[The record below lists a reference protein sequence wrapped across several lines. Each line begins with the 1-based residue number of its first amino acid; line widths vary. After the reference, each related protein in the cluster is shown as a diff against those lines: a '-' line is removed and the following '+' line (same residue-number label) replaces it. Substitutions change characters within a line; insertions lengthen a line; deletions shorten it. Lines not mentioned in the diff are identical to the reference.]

1 MNILESLRDKLLVA
15 DGAFG
20 TCYAGM
26 YGERGTVA
34 PELANMRHPERVLEI
49 HKEYVKAGAG
59 IIRTNTFAANTAS
72 LDADMDYVISNVRAA
87 VKLAKQAVAE
97 TGAPGIDRKKAYVA
111 GDIGPIPA
119 DAGLTLNERVSQYKL
134 LGEAMQDMGVDIIW
148 FETFPEFNVLEPV
161 VKQLKARKDT
171 PVMVSFCVNQF
182 GYSNCGFSA
191 RALLSQA
198 AANSDVDCVG
208 LNCGVGPYHMLQLLK
223 KLDIDCGKPV
233 SIMPNAGYPKF
244 TQSRLVFN
252 DNKEGFV
259 DKIQDIAALGADII
273 GGCCGTNPEYIR
285 QIEESVKKG
294 DIVKAA
300 KVHVEKQQ
308 FDNAPKDNFLKGRL
322 KSGETAVKN
331 AGGHKLIAVELAPP
345 VDVNDQKL
353 LDAAHILKQ
362 SHVDVVTFP
371 DSPSGRTRADS
382 ILMAEKVHKET
393 GLRVM
398 PHLCC
403 RDKNAIAIR
412 GSVLGAQLN
421 GIKDFLVITGDPV
434 PVMFRQTTRSVFN
447 FDSVGM
453 MKLLQTMNEEVFI
466 GDKITYGGAI
476 NQNRINTKFEID
488 RIKRKLEAGAEF
500 FLSQTSLNLGILK
513 ADVEVLR
520 AEYSVR
526 SSVESEKD
534 NLIAKLAALVELTGG
549 DYVVTGD
556 YPGWKYRV
564 HSPLREKM
572 VKLYAE
578 MYGTE
583 PKVEAIHAGLECGLL
598 GSKITDLDCVSM
610 GPDMKDIHT
619 TEETLSISSTKRVWE
634 YLVRVLETKD

>member
-1 MNILESLRDKLLVA
+1 MNILESLKDKLLVA

-20 TCYAGM
+20 TCYVGM
-26 YGERGTVA
+26 YGEQGTVA
-34 PELANMRHPERVLEI
+34 PELANMCHPERVLEI

-59 IIRTNTFAANTAS
+59 LIRTNTFAANTAS

-87 VKLAKQAVAE
+87 VKLAKRAAGDSMGE
-97 TGAPGIDRKKAYVA
+97 GCAGIDGAVKTENDVAGTAHKKVYIA

-119 DAGLTLNERVSQYKL
+119 DAGLTLNERVLQYKL

-161 VKQLKARKDT
+161 VKHLKARKDT

-191 RALLSQA
+191 RALLSQVA
-198 AANSDVDCVG
+198 ENPDVDCVG
-208 LNCGVGPYHMLQLLK
+208 FNCGVGPYHMLQLLK

-252 DNKEGFV
+252 DNKEGFI

-273 GGCCGTNPEYIR
+273 GGCCGTNPEYIK
-285 QIEESVKKG
+285 QIASRVESRYIAKT
-294 DIVKAA
+294 A
-300 KVHVEKQQ
+300 KVHVERIQA
-308 FDNAPKDNFLKGRL
+308 DSAVKDNFLKDRL
-322 KSGETAVKN
+322 EREDAAAEKPGT
-331 AGGHKLIAVELAPP
+331 HKLIAVELAPP

-353 LDAAHILKQ
+353 LDAAHILKR

-453 MKLLQTMNEEVFI
+453 MKLLQTMNEEVFV

-476 NQNRINTKFEID
+476 NQNRMNTKFEIA
-488 RIKRKLEAGAEF
+488 RIKRKMEAGAEF
-500 FLSQTSLNLGILK
+500 FLTQPVFSREQARILRDMKKDTGATILVGIMPLVSRRNALFMK
-513 ADVEVLR
+513 NEMAGIEIPDEIIERYGENATRQEGEDCGIQIAREILEYTADF
-520 AEYSVR
+520 ADGYYFSFPF
-526 SSVESEKD
+526 
-534 NLIAKLAALVELTGG
+534 N
-549 DYVVTGD
+549 
-556 YPGWKYRV
+556 RV
-564 HSPLREKM
+564 HMLAHI
-572 VKLYAE
+572 V
-578 MYGTE
+578 
-583 PKVEAIHAGLECGLL
+583 
-598 GSKITDLDCVSM
+598 D
-610 GPDMKDIHT
+610 
-619 TEETLSISSTKRVWE
+619 
-634 YLVRVLETKD
+634 

>member
-1 MNILESLRDKLLVA
+1 MNILESLKDKLLVA

-20 TCYAGM
+20 TCYVGM
-26 YGERGTVA
+26 YGEQGTVA

-49 HKEYVKAGAG
+49 HKEYVKAGARL
-59 IIRTNTFAANTAS
+59 IRTNTFAANTAS

-87 VKLAKQAVAE
+87 VKLAKRAAGDSMGE
-97 TGAPGIDRKKAYVA
+97 GCAGIDGAVKTENDVAGTAHKKVYIA

-148 FETFPEFNVLEPV
+148 FETFPEFNVLESV
-161 VKQLKARKDT
+161 VKHLKARKDT

-191 RALLSQA
+191 RALLSQVA
-198 AANSDVDCVG
+198 ENPDVDCVG
-208 LNCGVGPYHMLQLLK
+208 FNCGVGPYHMLQLLK

-252 DNKEGFV
+252 DNKEGFI

-273 GGCCGTNPEYIR
+273 GGCCGTNPEYIH
-285 QIEESVKKG
+285 QITERVKNG
-294 DIVKAA
+294 DIAKTV

-308 FDNAPKDNFLKGRL
+308 PDNAPKDNFLKGRL
-322 KSGETAVKN
+322 ERGGADANN

-345 VDVNDQKL
+345 ADVNDQKL
-353 LDAAHILKQ
+353 LDAAHILKR

-453 MKLLQTMNEEVFI
+453 MKLLQTMNEEVFV

-476 NQNRINTKFEID
+476 NQNRMNTKFEIA
-488 RIKRKLEAGAEF
+488 RIKRKMEAGAEF
-500 FLSQTSLNLGILK
+500 FLTQPVFSREQARILRDMKKDTGATILVGIMPLVSRRNALFMK
-513 ADVEVLR
+513 NEMAGIEIPDEIIERYGENATRQEGEDCGIQIAREILEYTADF
-520 AEYSVR
+520 ADGYYFSFPF
-526 SSVESEKD
+526 
-534 NLIAKLAALVELTGG
+534 N
-549 DYVVTGD
+549 
-556 YPGWKYRV
+556 RV
-564 HSPLREKM
+564 HMLAHI
-572 VKLYAE
+572 V
-578 MYGTE
+578 
-583 PKVEAIHAGLECGLL
+583 
-598 GSKITDLDCVSM
+598 D
-610 GPDMKDIHT
+610 
-619 TEETLSISSTKRVWE
+619 
-634 YLVRVLETKD
+634 

>member
-1 MNILESLRDKLLVA
+1 MNILEGLKDKLLVA

-20 TCYAGM
+20 TCYVGM

-97 TGAPGIDRKKAYVA
+97 AGEPGIDRKKAYVA

-161 VKQLKARKDT
+161 VKQLKARNDT

-191 RALLSQA
+191 RALLSQTA
-198 AANSDVDCVG
+198 GNQDVDCVG
-208 LNCGVGPYHMLQLLK
+208 FNCGVGPYHMLQLLK

-252 DNKEGFV
+252 DNKEGFI

-285 QIEESVKKG
+285 QIKESVKKG

-322 KSGETAVKN
+322 KSGEAAVKN

-476 NQNRINTKFEID
+476 NQNRMNTKFEID

-500 FLSQTSLNLGILK
+500 FLSQPVFSREQAQILRDMKAETGATILVGIMPLVSRRNALFMK
-513 ADVEVLR
+513 NEMAGIEIPDEIIDRYGENATRQEGEDCGIQIAREILDYTADF
-520 AEYSVR
+520 ADGYYFSFPF
-526 SSVESEKD
+526 
-534 NLIAKLAALVELTGG
+534 N
-549 DYVVTGD
+549 
-556 YPGWKYRV
+556 RV
-564 HSPLREKM
+564 HMLAHI
-572 VKLYAE
+572 V
-578 MYGTE
+578 
-583 PKVEAIHAGLECGLL
+583 
-598 GSKITDLDCVSM
+598 D
-610 GPDMKDIHT
+610 
-619 TEETLSISSTKRVWE
+619 
-634 YLVRVLETKD
+634 

>member
-1 MNILESLRDKLLVA
+1 MNILESLKDKLLVA

-20 TCYAGM
+20 TCYVGM
-26 YGERGTVA
+26 YGEQGTVA

-59 IIRTNTFAANTAS
+59 LIRTNTFAANTAS

-87 VKLAKQAVAE
+87 VKLAKQAAE
-97 TGAPGIDRKKAYVA
+97 ANCIRMSDAAMVEPGEPEMDCKKVYIA

-148 FETFPEFNVLEPV
+148 FETFPEFNVLESV
-161 VKQLKARKDT
+161 VKHLKTRKDT

-191 RALLSQA
+191 RALLSQVA
-198 AANSDVDCVG
+198 GNQDVDCVG
-208 LNCGVGPYHMLQLLK
+208 FNCGVGPYHMLQLLK

-233 SIMPNAGYPKF
+233 SVMPNAGYPKF

-252 DNKEGFV
+252 DNKEGFI

-273 GGCCGTNPEYIR
+273 GGCCGTNPEYIH
-285 QIEESVKKG
+285 QITERVENG
-294 DIVKAA
+294 DIAKAA

-308 FDNAPKDNFLKGRL
+308 SDNAPKDNFLKGRL
-322 KSGETAVKN
+322 ARGEADAKN
-331 AGGHKLIAVELAPP
+331 FGGHKLIAVELAPP

-453 MKLLQTMNEEVFI
+453 MKLLQSMNEEVFS

-476 NQNRINTKFEID
+476 NQNRLNTKFEID
-488 RIKRKLEAGAEF
+488 RIKRKMEAGAEF
-500 FLSQTSLNLGILK
+500 FLTQPVFSRAQAQILRDMKAETGATILVGIMPLVSRRNALFMKNEMAGIEIPDEIIERYGENATRQEGEDCGIQIAREILGYT
-513 ADVEVLR
+513 ADF
-520 AEYSVR
+520 ADGYYFSFPF
-526 SSVESEKD
+526 
-534 NLIAKLAALVELTGG
+534 N
-549 DYVVTGD
+549 
-556 YPGWKYRV
+556 RV
-564 HSPLREKM
+564 HMLAHI
-572 VKLYAE
+572 V
-578 MYGTE
+578 
-583 PKVEAIHAGLECGLL
+583 
-598 GSKITDLDCVSM
+598 D
-610 GPDMKDIHT
+610 
-619 TEETLSISSTKRVWE
+619 
-634 YLVRVLETKD
+634 

>member
-1 MNILESLRDKLLVA
+1 MDILESLKNKLLVA

-20 TCYAGM
+20 TCYVAM
-26 YGERGTVA
+26 YGEQGTVA
-34 PELANMRHPERVLEI
+34 PELANIRHPERVLEI

-59 IIRTNTFAANTAS
+59 LIRTNTFAANTAS
-72 LDADMDYVISNVRAA
+72 LDADMDYVIANVRSA
-87 VKLAKQAVAE
+87 VKLAKGAAGDLLCE
-97 TGAPGIDRKKAYVA
+97 DCTGTEGVGKPWNDDAGTAYKKVYIA

-119 DAGLTLNERVSQYKL
+119 DAGLTLNERIWQYKL
-134 LGEAMQDMGVDIIW
+134 LGETMQDMGVDIVW

-161 VKQLKARKDT
+161 VKHLKARKDT
-171 PVMVSFCVNQF
+171 LVMVSFCVNQF

-198 AANSDVDCVG
+198 TGNPDVDCVG
-208 LNCGVGPYHMLQLLK
+208 FNCGVGPYHMLQLLK
-223 KLDIDCGKPV
+223 KLDVDCGKPV

-252 DNKEGFV
+252 DNKEGFI
-259 DKIQDIAALGADII
+259 DKIQDIAALGIDII
-273 GGCCGTNPEYIR
+273 GGCCGTNPEYIK
-285 QIEESVKKG
+285 QITARVETG
-294 DIVKAA
+294 RIVRTA
-300 KVHVEKQQ
+300 KMHVEKQQ
-308 FDNAPKDNFLKGRL
+308 SGSTSKDNFLKGRL
-322 KSGETAVKN
+322 DGEAVASVN
-331 AGGHKLIAVELAPP
+331 TGAHKLIAVELAPP
-345 VDVNDQKL
+345 VDDNDQKL

-382 ILMAEKVHKET
+382 ILMAEKVYKET

-453 MKLLQTMNEEVFI
+453 MKLLQSMNEEVFI

-476 NQNRINTKFEID
+476 NQNRLNTRFETD
-488 RIKRKLEAGAEF
+488 RIKRKMEAGAEF
-500 FLSQTSLNLGILK
+500 FLTQPVFSRQQ
-513 ADVEVLR
+513 AQVLR
-520 AEYSVR
+520 AMKAETGATILVGVMPLVSRRNALFMKNEMAGIEIPDEIIERYGENATR
-526 SSVESEKD
+526 QEGEECGIQ
-534 NLIAKLAALVELTGG
+534 IAREILGYTDDFADG
-549 DYVVTGD
+549 Y
-556 YPGWKYRV
+556 YFSFPFNRV
-564 HSPLREKM
+564 HMLAHI
-572 VKLYAE
+572 V
-578 MYGTE
+578 
-583 PKVEAIHAGLECGLL
+583 
-598 GSKITDLDCVSM
+598 D
-610 GPDMKDIHT
+610 
-619 TEETLSISSTKRVWE
+619 
-634 YLVRVLETKD
+634 

>member
-1 MNILESLRDKLLVA
+1 MNILESLKDKLLVA

-20 TCYAGM
+20 TCYVGM
-26 YGERGTVA
+26 YGEQGTVA

-59 IIRTNTFAANTAS
+59 LIRTNTFAANTAS

-87 VKLAKQAVAE
+87 VKLAKQAAE
-97 TGAPGIDRKKAYVA
+97 EDVEAADCVRMSDAVVTEADESGTYRKKVYVA

-148 FETFPEFNVLEPV
+148 FETFPEFNVLESV
-161 VKQLKARKDT
+161 VKHLKTRKDT

-191 RALLSQA
+191 RALLSQVA
-198 AANSDVDCVG
+198 GNQDVDCVG
-208 LNCGVGPYHMLQLLK
+208 FNCGVGPYHMLQLLK

-252 DNKEGFV
+252 DNKEGFI

-273 GGCCGTNPEYIR
+273 GGCCGTNPEYIH
-285 QIEESVKKG
+285 QITERVENG
-294 DIVKAA
+294 DIAKAV

-308 FDNAPKDNFLKGRL
+308 SDNAPKDNFLKGRL
-322 KSGETAVKN
+322 ARGGADAKN
-331 AGGHKLIAVELAPP
+331 FGGHKLIAVELAPP

-453 MKLLQTMNEEVFI
+453 MKLLQSMNEEVFG

-476 NQNRINTKFEID
+476 NQNRLNTKFEID
-488 RIKRKLEAGAEF
+488 RIKRKMEAGAEF
-500 FLSQTSLNLGILK
+500 FLTQPVFSRAQAQILRDMKAETGATILVGIMPLVSRRNALFMKNEMAGIEIPDEIIERYGENATRQEGEDCGIQIAREILGYT
-513 ADVEVLR
+513 ADF
-520 AEYSVR
+520 ADGYYFSFPF
-526 SSVESEKD
+526 
-534 NLIAKLAALVELTGG
+534 N
-549 DYVVTGD
+549 
-556 YPGWKYRV
+556 RV
-564 HSPLREKM
+564 HMLAHI
-572 VKLYAE
+572 V
-578 MYGTE
+578 
-583 PKVEAIHAGLECGLL
+583 
-598 GSKITDLDCVSM
+598 D
-610 GPDMKDIHT
+610 
-619 TEETLSISSTKRVWE
+619 
-634 YLVRVLETKD
+634 

>member
-1 MNILESLRDKLLVA
+1 MNILESLKDKLLVA

-20 TCYAGM
+20 TCYVGM
-26 YGERGTVA
+26 YGEQGTVA

-59 IIRTNTFAANTAS
+59 LIRTNTFAANTAS

-87 VKLAKQAVAE
+87 VKLAKQAAE
-97 TGAPGIDRKKAYVA
+97 ANCIRMSDAAMVEPGESEMDCKKVYIA

-119 DAGLTLNERVSQYKL
+119 DAGLTLNERVAQYKL

-148 FETFPEFNVLEPV
+148 FETFPEFNVLESV
-161 VKQLKARKDT
+161 VKHLKTRKDT

-191 RALLSQA
+191 RALLSQVA
-198 AANSDVDCVG
+198 GNQDVDCVG
-208 LNCGVGPYHMLQLLK
+208 FNCGVGPYHMLQLLK

-233 SIMPNAGYPKF
+233 SVMPNAGYPKF

-252 DNKEGFV
+252 DNKEGFI

-273 GGCCGTNPEYIR
+273 GGCCGTNPEYIH
-285 QIEESVKKG
+285 QITERVENG
-294 DIVKAA
+294 DIAKAA

-308 FDNAPKDNFLKGRL
+308 SDDAPKDNFLKGRL
-322 KSGETAVKN
+322 VRGGADAKN
-331 AGGHKLIAVELAPP
+331 FGGHKLIAVELAPP

-382 ILMAEKVHKET
+382 ILMAEKVHRET

-453 MKLLQTMNEEVFI
+453 MKLLQSMNEEVFS

-476 NQNRINTKFEID
+476 NQNRLNTKFEID
-488 RIKRKLEAGAEF
+488 RIKRKMEAGAEF
-500 FLSQTSLNLGILK
+500 FLTQPVFSRAQAQILRDMKAETGATILVGIMPLVSRRNALFMKNEMAGIEIPDEIIERYGENATRQEGEDCGIQIAREILGYT
-513 ADVEVLR
+513 ADF
-520 AEYSVR
+520 ADGYYFSFPF
-526 SSVESEKD
+526 
-534 NLIAKLAALVELTGG
+534 N
-549 DYVVTGD
+549 
-556 YPGWKYRV
+556 RV
-564 HSPLREKM
+564 HMLAHI
-572 VKLYAE
+572 V
-578 MYGTE
+578 
-583 PKVEAIHAGLECGLL
+583 
-598 GSKITDLDCVSM
+598 D
-610 GPDMKDIHT
+610 
-619 TEETLSISSTKRVWE
+619 
-634 YLVRVLETKD
+634 

>member
-1 MNILESLRDKLLVA
+1 MTILESLKDKLLVA

-20 TCYAGM
+20 TCYVGM
-26 YGERGTVA
+26 YGEQGTVA

-59 IIRTNTFAANTAS
+59 LIRTNTFAANTAS

-87 VKLAKQAVAE
+87 VKLAKQAAE
-97 TGAPGIDRKKAYVA
+97 ANCIRMSDAAMVEPGEPEMDCKKVYIA

-119 DAGLTLNERVSQYKL
+119 DAGLTLNERVAQYKL

-148 FETFPEFNVLEPV
+148 FETFPEFNVLESV
-161 VKQLKARKDT
+161 VKHLKTRKDT

-191 RALLSQA
+191 RALLSQVA
-198 AANSDVDCVG
+198 GNQDVDCVG
-208 LNCGVGPYHMLQLLK
+208 FNCGVGPYHMLQLLK

-252 DNKEGFV
+252 DNKEGFI
-259 DKIQDIAALGADII
+259 DKVQDIAALGADII
-273 GGCCGTNPEYIR
+273 GGCCGTNPEYIH
-285 QIEESVKKG
+285 QITERVENG
-294 DIVKAA
+294 DIAKAA

-308 FDNAPKDNFLKGRL
+308 SDDAPKDNFLKGRL
-322 KSGETAVKN
+322 ARGGADAKN
-331 AGGHKLIAVELAPP
+331 FGGHKLIAVELAPP

-453 MKLLQTMNEEVFI
+453 MKLLQSMNEEVFS

-476 NQNRINTKFEID
+476 NQNRLNTKFEID
-488 RIKRKLEAGAEF
+488 RIKRKMEAGAEF
-500 FLSQTSLNLGILK
+500 FLTQPVFSRAQAQILRDMKAETGATILVGIMPLVSRRNALFMKNEMAGIEIPDEIIERYGENATRQEGEDCGIQIAREILGYT
-513 ADVEVLR
+513 ADF
-520 AEYSVR
+520 ADGYYFSFPF
-526 SSVESEKD
+526 
-534 NLIAKLAALVELTGG
+534 N
-549 DYVVTGD
+549 
-556 YPGWKYRV
+556 RV
-564 HSPLREKM
+564 HMLAHI
-572 VKLYAE
+572 V
-578 MYGTE
+578 
-583 PKVEAIHAGLECGLL
+583 
-598 GSKITDLDCVSM
+598 D
-610 GPDMKDIHT
+610 
-619 TEETLSISSTKRVWE
+619 
-634 YLVRVLETKD
+634 

>member
-1 MNILESLRDKLLVA
+1 MNILESLKDKLLVA

-20 TCYAGM
+20 TCYVGM
-26 YGERGTVA
+26 YGEQGTVA

-59 IIRTNTFAANTAS
+59 LIRTNTFAANTAS

-87 VKLAKQAVAE
+87 VKLAKQAAE
-97 TGAPGIDRKKAYVA
+97 ANCIRMSDAAMVEPGEPEMDCKKVYIA

-148 FETFPEFNVLEPV
+148 FETFPEFNVLESV
-161 VKQLKARKDT
+161 VKHLKTRKDT

-191 RALLSQA
+191 RALLSQVA
-198 AANSDVDCVG
+198 GNQDVDCVG
-208 LNCGVGPYHMLQLLK
+208 FNCGVGPYHMLQLLK

-252 DNKEGFV
+252 DNKEGFI

-273 GGCCGTNPEYIR
+273 GGCCGTNPEYIH
-285 QIEESVKKG
+285 QITERVENG
-294 DIVKAA
+294 DVAKAA

-308 FDNAPKDNFLKGRL
+308 SDNAPKDNFLKGRL
-322 KSGETAVKN
+322 ARGGADAKN
-331 AGGHKLIAVELAPP
+331 FGGHKLIAVELAPP

-453 MKLLQTMNEEVFI
+453 MKLLQSMNEEVFS

-476 NQNRINTKFEID
+476 NQNRLNTKFEID
-488 RIKRKLEAGAEF
+488 RIKRKMEAGAEF
-500 FLSQTSLNLGILK
+500 FLTQPVFSRAQAQILRDMKAETGATILVGIMPLVSRRNALFMKNEMAGIEIPDEIIERYGENATRQEGEDCGIQIAREILGYT
-513 ADVEVLR
+513 ADF
-520 AEYSVR
+520 ADGYYFSFPF
-526 SSVESEKD
+526 
-534 NLIAKLAALVELTGG
+534 N
-549 DYVVTGD
+549 
-556 YPGWKYRV
+556 RV
-564 HSPLREKM
+564 HMLAHI
-572 VKLYAE
+572 V
-578 MYGTE
+578 
-583 PKVEAIHAGLECGLL
+583 
-598 GSKITDLDCVSM
+598 D
-610 GPDMKDIHT
+610 
-619 TEETLSISSTKRVWE
+619 
-634 YLVRVLETKD
+634 

>member
-1 MNILESLRDKLLVA
+1 MNILESLKDKLLVA

-20 TCYAGM
+20 TCYVGM
-26 YGERGTVA
+26 YGEQGTVA

-59 IIRTNTFAANTAS
+59 LIRTNTFAANTAS

-87 VKLAKQAVAE
+87 VKLAKQAAE
-97 TGAPGIDRKKAYVA
+97 ANCIRMSDAAMVEPGEPEMDCKKVYIA

-119 DAGLTLNERVSQYKL
+119 DAGLTLNERVAQYKL

-148 FETFPEFNVLEPV
+148 FETFPEFNVLESV
-161 VKQLKARKDT
+161 VKHLKTRKDT

-191 RALLSQA
+191 RALLSQVA
-198 AANSDVDCVG
+198 GNQDVDCVG
-208 LNCGVGPYHMLQLLK
+208 FNCGVGPYHMLQLLK

-233 SIMPNAGYPKF
+233 SVMPNAGYPKF

-252 DNKEGFV
+252 DNKEGFI

-273 GGCCGTNPEYIR
+273 GGCCGTNPEYIH
-285 QIEESVKKG
+285 QITERVENG
-294 DIVKAA
+294 DIAKAA

-308 FDNAPKDNFLKGRL
+308 SDNAPKDNFLKGRL
-322 KSGETAVKN
+322 ARGGADAKN
-331 AGGHKLIAVELAPP
+331 FGGHKLIAVELAPP

-453 MKLLQTMNEEVFI
+453 MKLLQSMNEEVFG

-476 NQNRINTKFEID
+476 NQNRLNTKFEID
-488 RIKRKLEAGAEF
+488 RIKRKMEAGAEF
-500 FLSQTSLNLGILK
+500 FLTQPVFSRAQAQILRDMKAETGATILVGIMPLVSRRNALFMKNEMAGIEIPDEIIERYGENATRQEGEDCGIQIAREILGYT
-513 ADVEVLR
+513 ADF
-520 AEYSVR
+520 ADGYYFSFPF
-526 SSVESEKD
+526 
-534 NLIAKLAALVELTGG
+534 N
-549 DYVVTGD
+549 
-556 YPGWKYRV
+556 RV
-564 HSPLREKM
+564 HMLAHI
-572 VKLYAE
+572 V
-578 MYGTE
+578 
-583 PKVEAIHAGLECGLL
+583 
-598 GSKITDLDCVSM
+598 D
-610 GPDMKDIHT
+610 
-619 TEETLSISSTKRVWE
+619 
-634 YLVRVLETKD
+634 

>member
-1 MNILESLRDKLLVA
+1 MNILESLNDKLLVA

-20 TCYAGM
+20 TCYVGM
-26 YGERGTVA
+26 YGEQGTVA
-34 PELANMRHPERVLEI
+34 PELANIRHPERVLEI

-59 IIRTNTFAANTAS
+59 LIRTNTFAANTAS
-72 LDADMDYVISNVRAA
+72 LDADMDYVVSNVRAA
-87 VKLAKQAVAE
+87 VKLAKCVAE
-97 TGAPGIDRKKAYVA
+97 EAAEAGCIRTNDAVVTESGESGMNRKKVYIA

-119 DAGLTLNERVSQYKL
+119 DAGLTMNERISQYKL
-134 LGEAMQDMGVDIIW
+134 LGETMQDLGVDIIW

-161 VKQLKARKDT
+161 LKHLKTRKDT

-198 AANSDVDCVG
+198 AGDPDVDCVG
-208 LNCGVGPYHMLQLLK
+208 FNCGVGPYHMLQLLK
-223 KLDIDCGKPV
+223 KMDVDCGKPV
-233 SIMPNAGYPKF
+233 SVMPNAGYPKF

-252 DNKEGFV
+252 DNKEGFI
-259 DKIQDIAALGADII
+259 DKIQDIVALGADII
-273 GGCCGTNPEYIR
+273 GGCCGTNPEYIH
-285 QIEESVKKG
+285 QITERVKNG
-294 DIVKAA
+294 DIVKTA
-300 KVHVEKQQ
+300 KVHVEKKQS
-308 FDNAPKDNFLKGRL
+308 DNAPKDNFLKGRL
-322 KSGETAVKN
+322 ERGGADMKN
-331 AGGHKLIAVELAPP
+331 AGGHELIAVELAPP

-362 SHVDVVTFP
+362 SQVDVVTFP

-453 MKLLQTMNEEVFI
+453 MKLLQSMNEEVF
-466 GDKITYGGAI
+466 GKDKITYGGAI
-476 NQNRINTKFEID
+476 NQNRMNTKFEVD
-488 RIKRKLEAGAEF
+488 RIKRKMEAGAEF
-500 FLSQTSLNLGILK
+500 FLTQPVFSREQAQILRNMKAETGATILVGVMPLVSRRNALFMKNEMAGIEIPDEIIERYGENATRQEGEDCGIQIAREILEYTEDF
-513 ADVEVLR
+513 ADG
-520 AEYSVR
+520 YYFSFPF
-526 SSVESEKD
+526 
-534 NLIAKLAALVELTGG
+534 N
-549 DYVVTGD
+549 
-556 YPGWKYRV
+556 RV
-564 HSPLREKM
+564 HMLAHI
-572 VKLYAE
+572 V
-578 MYGTE
+578 
-583 PKVEAIHAGLECGLL
+583 
-598 GSKITDLDCVSM
+598 D
-610 GPDMKDIHT
+610 
-619 TEETLSISSTKRVWE
+619 
-634 YLVRVLETKD
+634 

>member
-1 MNILESLRDKLLVA
+1 MNILESLNDKLLVA

-20 TCYAGM
+20 TCYVGM
-26 YGERGTVA
+26 YGEQGTVA
-34 PELANMRHPERVLEI
+34 PELANIRYPERVLEI

-59 IIRTNTFAANTAS
+59 LIRTNTFAANTAS
-72 LDADMDYVISNVRAA
+72 LDADMDYVVSNVRAA
-87 VKLAKQAVAE
+87 VKLAKCVAE
-97 TGAPGIDRKKAYVA
+97 EAAEAGCIRTNDAVVTESGESGMNRKKVYIA

-119 DAGLTLNERVSQYKL
+119 DAGLTMNERISQYKL
-134 LGEAMQDMGVDIIW
+134 LGETMQDLGVDIIW

-161 VKQLKARKDT
+161 LKHLKTRKDT

-198 AANSDVDCVG
+198 AGDPDVDCVG
-208 LNCGVGPYHMLQLLK
+208 FNCGVGPYHMLQLLK
-223 KLDIDCGKPV
+223 KLDVDCGKPV
-233 SIMPNAGYPKF
+233 SVMPNAGYPKF

-252 DNKEGFV
+252 DNKEGFI
-259 DKIQDIAALGADII
+259 DKIQDIVALGADII
-273 GGCCGTNPEYIR
+273 GGCCGTNPEYIH
-285 QIEESVKKG
+285 QITERVKNG
-294 DIVKAA
+294 DIVKTA
-300 KVHVEKQQ
+300 KVHVEKKQS
-308 FDNAPKDNFLKGRL
+308 DNVPKDNFLKGRL
-322 KSGETAVKN
+322 ERGGADMKN

-362 SHVDVVTFP
+362 SQVDVVTFP

-453 MKLLQTMNEEVFI
+453 MRLLQSMNEEVF
-466 GDKITYGGAI
+466 GKDKITYGGAI
-476 NQNRINTKFEID
+476 NQNRMNTKFEVD
-488 RIKRKLEAGAEF
+488 RIKRKMEAGAEF
-500 FLSQTSLNLGILK
+500 FLTQPVFSREQAQILRNMKAETGATILVGVMPLVSRRNALFMKNEMAGIEIPDEIIERYGENATRQEGEDCGIRIAREILEYTEDF
-513 ADVEVLR
+513 ADG
-520 AEYSVR
+520 YYFSFPF
-526 SSVESEKD
+526 
-534 NLIAKLAALVELTGG
+534 N
-549 DYVVTGD
+549 
-556 YPGWKYRV
+556 RV
-564 HSPLREKM
+564 HMLAHI
-572 VKLYAE
+572 V
-578 MYGTE
+578 
-583 PKVEAIHAGLECGLL
+583 
-598 GSKITDLDCVSM
+598 D
-610 GPDMKDIHT
+610 
-619 TEETLSISSTKRVWE
+619 
-634 YLVRVLETKD
+634 

>member
-1 MNILESLRDKLLVA
+1 MNILESLKDKLLVA

-20 TCYAGM
+20 TCYVGM
-26 YGERGTVA
+26 YGEQGTVA
-34 PELANMRHPERVLEI
+34 PELANIRHPERVLEI

-59 IIRTNTFAANTAS
+59 LIRTNTFAANTAS
-72 LDADMDYVISNVRAA
+72 LDADMDYVVSNVRAA
-87 VKLAKQAVAE
+87 VKLAKCVAE
-97 TGAPGIDRKKAYVA
+97 EAAEAGCIRTNDAVVTESGESGMNRKKVYIA

-119 DAGLTLNERVSQYKL
+119 DAGLTMNERISQYKL
-134 LGEAMQDMGVDIIW
+134 LGETMQDLGVDIIW

-161 VKQLKARKDT
+161 LKHLKTRKDT

-198 AANSDVDCVG
+198 AGDPDVDCVG
-208 LNCGVGPYHMLQLLK
+208 FNCGVGPYHMLQLLK
-223 KLDIDCGKPV
+223 KLDVDCGKPV
-233 SIMPNAGYPKF
+233 SVMPNAGYPKF

-252 DNKEGFV
+252 DNKEGFI
-259 DKIQDIAALGADII
+259 DKIQDIVALGADII
-273 GGCCGTNPEYIR
+273 GGCCGTNPEYIH
-285 QIEESVKKG
+285 QITERVKNG
-294 DIVKAA
+294 DIVKTA
-300 KVHVEKQQ
+300 KVHVEKKQS
-308 FDNAPKDNFLKGRL
+308 DNAPKDNFLKGRL
-322 KSGETAVKN
+322 ERGGADVKN
-331 AGGHKLIAVELAPP
+331 VGGHKLIAVELAPP

-362 SHVDVVTFP
+362 SQVDVVTFP

-453 MKLLQTMNEEVFI
+453 MRLLQSMNEEVF
-466 GDKITYGGAI
+466 GKDKITYGGAI
-476 NQNRINTKFEID
+476 NQNRMNTKFEVD
-488 RIKRKLEAGAEF
+488 RIKRKMEAGADF
-500 FLSQTSLNLGILK
+500 FLTQPVFSREQAQILRNMKAETGATILVGVMPLVSRRNALFMKNEMAGIEIPDEIIERYGENATRQEGEDCGIRIAREILEYTEDF
-513 ADVEVLR
+513 ADG
-520 AEYSVR
+520 YYFSFPF
-526 SSVESEKD
+526 
-534 NLIAKLAALVELTGG
+534 N
-549 DYVVTGD
+549 
-556 YPGWKYRV
+556 RV
-564 HSPLREKM
+564 HMLAHI
-572 VKLYAE
+572 V
-578 MYGTE
+578 
-583 PKVEAIHAGLECGLL
+583 
-598 GSKITDLDCVSM
+598 D
-610 GPDMKDIHT
+610 
-619 TEETLSISSTKRVWE
+619 
-634 YLVRVLETKD
+634 

>member
-1 MNILESLRDKLLVA
+1 MNILESVKDKLLVA

-20 TCYAGM
+20 TCYVGM
-26 YGERGTVA
+26 YGEQGTVA
-34 PELANMRHPERVLEI
+34 PELANIRHPERVLEI

-59 IIRTNTFAANTAS
+59 LIRTNTFAANTAS

-87 VKLAKQAVAE
+87 VKLAKKAAGDSAGEAGTGTNGAVA
-97 TGAPGIDRKKAYVA
+97 TGDSNAGTDHKKIYIA
-111 GDIGPIPA
+111 GDIGPIPT
-119 DAGLTLNERVSQYKL
+119 DAGLTLNERVQQYKL

-161 VKQLKARKDT
+161 VKHLKSRKDI

-191 RALLSQA
+191 RALLSQVA
-198 AANSDVDCVG
+198 VNPDVDCVG
-208 LNCGVGPYHMLQLLK
+208 FNCGVGPYHMLQLLK
-223 KLDIDCGKPV
+223 KLDVDCGKPV

-252 DNKEGFV
+252 DNKEGFI
-259 DKIQDIAALGADII
+259 DKMQDIAALGADII
-273 GGCCGTNPEYIR
+273 GGCCGTNPEYIK
-285 QIEESVKKG
+285 QIASRVESGYIAKTV
-294 DIVKAA
+294 
-300 KVHVEKQQ
+300 KVHVERLQA
-308 FDNAPKDNFLKGRL
+308 DSAVKDNFLKGRL
-322 KSGETAVKN
+322 EREDVAAEKPGT
-331 AGGHKLIAVELAPP
+331 HKLIAVELAPP

-353 LDAAHILKQ
+353 LDAAHTLKQ
-362 SHVDVVTFP
+362 AHVDVVTFP

-453 MKLLQTMNEEVFI
+453 MKLLQSMNEEVFSR
-466 GDKITYGGAI
+466 DRITYGGAI
-476 NQNRINTKFEID
+476 NQNRLNTKFEID
-488 RIKRKLEAGAEF
+488 RIKRKMEAGAEF
-500 FLSQTSLNLGILK
+500 FLTQPVFSRQQ
-513 ADVEVLR
+513 AQVLR
-520 AEYSVR
+520 DMKKDTGATILVGVMPLVSRRNALFMKNEMAGIEIPDEIIERYGENATRQEGEDCGIQIAREILEYTADFADGYYFSFPF
-526 SSVESEKD
+526 
-534 NLIAKLAALVELTGG
+534 N
-549 DYVVTGD
+549 
-556 YPGWKYRV
+556 RV
-564 HSPLREKM
+564 HMLAHI
-572 VKLYAE
+572 V
-578 MYGTE
+578 
-583 PKVEAIHAGLECGLL
+583 
-598 GSKITDLDCVSM
+598 D
-610 GPDMKDIHT
+610 
-619 TEETLSISSTKRVWE
+619 
-634 YLVRVLETKD
+634 

>member
-1 MNILESLRDKLLVA
+1 MNILESLNDKLLVA

-20 TCYAGM
+20 TCYVGM
-26 YGERGTVA
+26 YGEQGTVA
-34 PELANMRHPERVLEI
+34 PELANIRHPERVLEI

-59 IIRTNTFAANTAS
+59 LIRTNTFAANTAS
-72 LDADMDYVISNVRAA
+72 LDADMDYVVSNVRAA
-87 VKLAKQAVAE
+87 VKLAKCVAE
-97 TGAPGIDRKKAYVA
+97 EAAEAGCIRTNDAVVTESGESGMNRKKVYIA

-119 DAGLTLNERVSQYKL
+119 DAGLTMNERISQYKL
-134 LGEAMQDMGVDIIW
+134 LGETMQDLGVDIIW

-161 VKQLKARKDT
+161 LKHLKTRKDT

-198 AANSDVDCVG
+198 AGDPDVDCVG
-208 LNCGVGPYHMLQLLK
+208 FNCGVGPYHMLQLLK
-223 KLDIDCGKPV
+223 KLDVDCGKPV
-233 SIMPNAGYPKF
+233 SVMPNAGYPKF

-252 DNKEGFV
+252 DNKEGFI
-259 DKIQDIAALGADII
+259 DKIQDIVALGADII
-273 GGCCGTNPEYIR
+273 GGCCGTNPEYIH
-285 QIEESVKKG
+285 QITERVKNG
-294 DIVKAA
+294 DVVKTA
-300 KVHVEKQQ
+300 KVHVEKKQS
-308 FDNAPKDNFLKGRL
+308 DNVPKDNFLKGRL
-322 KSGETAVKN
+322 ERGGADMKN
-331 AGGHKLIAVELAPP
+331 AGHKLIAVELAPP

-362 SHVDVVTFP
+362 SQVDVVTFP

-453 MKLLQTMNEEVFI
+453 MKLLQSMNEEVF
-466 GDKITYGGAI
+466 GKDKITYGGAI
-476 NQNRINTKFEID
+476 NQNRMNTKFEVD
-488 RIKRKLEAGAEF
+488 RIKRKMEAGAEF
-500 FLSQTSLNLGILK
+500 FLTQPVFSREQAQILRNMKAETGATILVGVMPLVSRRNALFMKNEMAGIEIPDEIIERYGENATRQEGEDCGIQIAREILEYTEDF
-513 ADVEVLR
+513 ADG
-520 AEYSVR
+520 YYFSFPF
-526 SSVESEKD
+526 
-534 NLIAKLAALVELTGG
+534 N
-549 DYVVTGD
+549 
-556 YPGWKYRV
+556 RV
-564 HSPLREKM
+564 HMLAHI
-572 VKLYAE
+572 V
-578 MYGTE
+578 
-583 PKVEAIHAGLECGLL
+583 
-598 GSKITDLDCVSM
+598 D
-610 GPDMKDIHT
+610 
-619 TEETLSISSTKRVWE
+619 
-634 YLVRVLETKD
+634 

>member
-1 MNILESLRDKLLVA
+1 MNILESLKDKLLVA

-20 TCYAGM
+20 TCYVGM
-26 YGERGTVA
+26 YGEQGTVA

-59 IIRTNTFAANTAS
+59 LIRTNTFAANTAS

-87 VKLAKQAVAE
+87 VKLAKQAAE
-97 TGAPGIDRKKAYVA
+97 EDVEAADCVRTSDAVVTEADESGTYRKKVSIA

-161 VKQLKARKDT
+161 VKHLKERKNT

-191 RALLSQA
+191 RALLSQVA
-198 AANSDVDCVG
+198 GNQDVDCVG
-208 LNCGVGPYHMLQLLK
+208 FNCGVGPYHMLQLLK

-233 SIMPNAGYPKF
+233 SVMPNAGYPKF

-252 DNKEGFV
+252 DNKEGFI

-273 GGCCGTNPEYIR
+273 GGCCGTNPEYIH
-285 QIEESVKKG
+285 QIMERVKTG
-294 DIVKAA
+294 DIAKAA
-300 KVHVEKQQ
+300 KIHVEKVQA
-308 FDNAPKDNFLKGRL
+308 DSAVKDNFLKGRL
-322 KSGETAVKN
+322 ERGGAATKN
-331 AGGHKLIAVELAPP
+331 ADGHKHKLIAVELAPP

-453 MKLLQTMNEEVFI
+453 MKLLQSMNEEVFS

-476 NQNRINTKFEID
+476 NQNRLNAKFEID
-488 RIKRKLEAGAEF
+488 RIKRKMEAGAEF
-500 FLSQTSLNLGILK
+500 FLTQPVFSREQAQILRDMKAETGATILVGIMPLVSRRNALFMKNEMAGIEIPDEIIERYSGNATRQEGEECGIQIARDILEYTSDF
-513 ADVEVLR
+513 ADG
-520 AEYSVR
+520 YYFSFPF
-526 SSVESEKD
+526 
-534 NLIAKLAALVELTGG
+534 N
-549 DYVVTGD
+549 
-556 YPGWKYRV
+556 RV
-564 HSPLREKM
+564 HMLAHI
-572 VKLYAE
+572 V
-578 MYGTE
+578 
-583 PKVEAIHAGLECGLL
+583 
-598 GSKITDLDCVSM
+598 D
-610 GPDMKDIHT
+610 
-619 TEETLSISSTKRVWE
+619 
-634 YLVRVLETKD
+634 

>member
-1 MNILESLRDKLLVA
+1 MNILESLKDKLLVA

-20 TCYAGM
+20 TCYVGM
-26 YGERGTVA
+26 YGEQGTVA

-59 IIRTNTFAANTAS
+59 LIRTNTFAANTAS

-87 VKLAKQAVAE
+87 VKLAKQAAE
-97 TGAPGIDRKKAYVA
+97 ANCIRMSDAAMVEPGEPEMDCQKVYIA

-119 DAGLTLNERVSQYKL
+119 DAGLTLNERVAQYKL

-148 FETFPEFNVLEPV
+148 FETFPEFNVLESV
-161 VKQLKARKDT
+161 VKHLKTRKDT
-171 PVMVSFCVNQF
+171 PIMVSFCVNQF

-191 RALLSQA
+191 RALLSQVA
-198 AANSDVDCVG
+198 GNQDVDCVG
-208 LNCGVGPYHMLQLLK
+208 FNCGVGPYHMLQLLK

-252 DNKEGFV
+252 DNKEGFI

-273 GGCCGTNPEYIR
+273 GGCCGTNPEYIH
-285 QIEESVKKG
+285 QITERVENG
-294 DIVKAA
+294 DIAKAA

-308 FDNAPKDNFLKGRL
+308 SDNAPKDNFLKGRL
-322 KSGETAVKN
+322 ARGGADAKN
-331 AGGHKLIAVELAPP
+331 FGGHKLIAVELAPP

-453 MKLLQTMNEEVFI
+453 MKLLQSMNEEVFG

-476 NQNRINTKFEID
+476 NQNRLNTKFEID
-488 RIKRKLEAGAEF
+488 RIKRKMEAGAEF
-500 FLSQTSLNLGILK
+500 FLTQPVFSRAQAQILRDMKAETGATILVGIMPLVSRRNALFMKNEMAGIEIPDEIIERYGENATRQEGEDCGIQIAREILGYT
-513 ADVEVLR
+513 ADF
-520 AEYSVR
+520 ADGYYFSFPF
-526 SSVESEKD
+526 
-534 NLIAKLAALVELTGG
+534 N
-549 DYVVTGD
+549 
-556 YPGWKYRV
+556 RV
-564 HSPLREKM
+564 HMLAHI
-572 VKLYAE
+572 V
-578 MYGTE
+578 
-583 PKVEAIHAGLECGLL
+583 
-598 GSKITDLDCVSM
+598 D
-610 GPDMKDIHT
+610 
-619 TEETLSISSTKRVWE
+619 
-634 YLVRVLETKD
+634 

>member
-1 MNILESLRDKLLVA
+1 MNILESLKDKLLVA

-20 TCYAGM
+20 TCYVGM
-26 YGERGTVA
+26 YGEHGTVA

-59 IIRTNTFAANTAS
+59 LIRTNTFAANTAS

-87 VKLAKQAVAE
+87 VKLAKQAAKEDVEAADCVRMSDAVVTE
-97 TGAPGIDRKKAYVA
+97 ADESGTYRKKVYIA

-119 DAGLTLNERVSQYKL
+119 DAGLTLNERVAQYKL

-148 FETFPEFNVLEPV
+148 FETFPEFNVLESV
-161 VKQLKARKDT
+161 VKHLKTRKDT

-191 RALLSQA
+191 RALLSQVA
-198 AANSDVDCVG
+198 GNQDVDCVG
-208 LNCGVGPYHMLQLLK
+208 FNCGVGPYHMLQLLK

-233 SIMPNAGYPKF
+233 SVMPNAGYPKF

-252 DNKEGFV
+252 DNKEGFI

-273 GGCCGTNPEYIR
+273 GGCCGTNPEYIH
-285 QIEESVKKG
+285 QITERVENG
-294 DIVKAA
+294 DIAKAA

-308 FDNAPKDNFLKGRL
+308 SDNAPKDNFLKGRL
-322 KSGETAVKN
+322 ARGGADAKN
-331 AGGHKLIAVELAPP
+331 FGGHKLIAVELAPP

-453 MKLLQTMNEEVFI
+453 MKLLQSMNEEVFG

-476 NQNRINTKFEID
+476 NQNRLNTKFEID
-488 RIKRKLEAGAEF
+488 RIKRKMEAGAEF
-500 FLSQTSLNLGILK
+500 FLTQPVFSRAQAQILRDMKAETGATILVGIMPLVSRRNALFMKNEMAGIEIPDEIIERYGENATRQEGEDCGIQIAREILGYT
-513 ADVEVLR
+513 ADF
-520 AEYSVR
+520 ADGYYFSFPF
-526 SSVESEKD
+526 
-534 NLIAKLAALVELTGG
+534 N
-549 DYVVTGD
+549 
-556 YPGWKYRV
+556 RV
-564 HSPLREKM
+564 HMLAHI
-572 VKLYAE
+572 V
-578 MYGTE
+578 
-583 PKVEAIHAGLECGLL
+583 
-598 GSKITDLDCVSM
+598 D
-610 GPDMKDIHT
+610 
-619 TEETLSISSTKRVWE
+619 
-634 YLVRVLETKD
+634 